1 MKTRKPLSEQHKKS
15 ISEKLKKAHSEGK
28 HPGWLNSNRKHKSY
42 PERLFESTAN
52 DKGLFSKYDIID
64 QFPFHGYFFDFA
76 IIDCKVDLEID
87 GVQHYRTQESIDYD
101 NKRDSFVMAKGW
113 KVYRISAK
121 ELKDDPEK
129 ELNLLL
135 EFLNSESSY
144 RIYSREDL
152 KEYFNKDKRLYGNRK
167 AYMEAKKKKWEDANL
182 KYVDMI
188 KSSNIDFT
196 KFGWVSEVSKIISQ
210 KPQKVNSWM
219 KRMMPEFFEKNCFKR
234 R

>member
-1 MKTRKPLSEQHKKS
+1 MKPRKPLSEQHKKT
-15 ISEKLKKAHSEGK
+15 ISEKLKKAHAEGR
-28 HPGWLNSNRKHKSY
+28 HPGWLNSNRKNKSY
-42 PERLFESTAN
+42 PERLFENIA
-52 DKGLFSKYDIID
+52 KKMALFEKYDIVD

-87 GVQHYRTQESIDYD
+87 GVQHYRTQEAIEYD
-101 NKRDSFVMAKGW
+101 KKRDSFVLEKGW

-152 KEYFNKDKRLYGNRK
+152 KEYFNKYKRLHGNRE
-167 AYMEAKKKKWEDANL
+167 AYNKAKKKNWETENL
-182 KYVDMI
+182 KYVEEVLN
-188 KSSNIDFT
+188 SNIDFS
-196 KFGWVSEVSKIISQ
+196 KFGWVTKVSKIIKQ
-210 KPQKVNSWM
+210 KPQKVNLWM
-219 KRMMPEFFEKNCFKR
+219 KRMMPSFYEEKCFKR